1 MLVTSDGF
9 RGLTERIKSAT
20 PRGKV
25 IACLEGGYNLQA
37 LADSVLAICGSLFD
51 FPTRI
56 NDDAVDQGVSKHI
69 RDRVDKAITIQ
80 SEYWQL

>member
-9 RGLTERIKSAT
+9 RGLTERIKSVT
-20 PRGKV
+20 PQGKV
-25 IACLEGGYNLQA
+25 VACLEGGYNLQA
-37 LADSVLAICGSLFD
+37 LADSVLAICGSMFN

-56 NDDAVDQGVSKHI
+56 DDDPINQGVLKDV
-69 RDRVDKAITIQ
+69 RDPVEKVITIQ